1 MKISIHGIGYVGLV
15 TGACL
20 SDIGHEVVCFD
31 IDKDKIRQIINGKI
45 PFFEPGL
52 EELILNNLG
61 SGRLDFTDNID
72 SAIKHSEVQIIA
84 VGTPASEDGSTDL
97 SNVLRSVKEI
107 SGRTRKDLVVVIKS
121 TVPMGTSKLLRKE
134 IDEIIESKD
143 DKITIDLASNPEFLK
158 EGDAINDFMK
168 PDRIIIGASEKSV
181 FSTLNS
187 IYISFVKRSYRI
199 LEMDIKSAELT
210 KYASNVMLASR
221 VSLMNEFSQLADK
234 YGGNIEVIREAVG
247 MDKRIGKAF
256 LYPGVGYGGSCFPK
270 DIRSLE
276 HSAKVA
282 NIETPI
288 IQSIEKT
295 NLLQRKYFA
304 NKIKSHINND
314 LNGKNITFWGF
325 SFKPNTDDIRESPAI
340 YIMKDIIQEGANI
353 NAYNPE
359 VSESILDELAE
370 LNIRTDKDMYSIL
383 KNADALVV
391 CTEWKSFWQPDF
403 NKIKELMRS
412 PILFDGRN
420 IYDPKAV
427 REFGFTYYSIGRD

>member
-1 MKISIHGIGYVGLV
+1 
-15 TGACL
+15 
-20 SDIGHEVVCFD
+20 
-31 IDKDKIRQIINGKI
+31 
-45 PFFEPGL
+45 
-52 EELILNNLG
+52 
-61 SGRLDFTDNID
+61 
-72 SAIKHSEVQIIA
+72 
-84 VGTPASEDGSTDL
+84 
-97 SNVLRSVKEI
+97 
-107 SGRTRKDLVVVIKS
+107 
-121 TVPMGTSKLLRKE
+121 
-134 IDEIIESKD
+134 
-143 DKITIDLASNPEFLK
+143 
-158 EGDAINDFMK
+158 
-168 PDRIIIGASEKSV
+168 
-181 FSTLNS
+181 
-187 IYISFVKRSYRI
+187 
-199 LEMDIKSAELT
+199 
-210 KYASNVMLASR
+210 LASR

-304 NKIKSHINND
+304 NKIKSHFNND